1 VIEHE
6 AGEAARLAQIEAE
19 EAELVLAGFDN
30 DDAWALGVQ
39 LVEAARADRLA
50 VTISIRRGGQRLF
63 HAALPG
69 TCVDNDYWLER
80 KSRVVER
87 FGKSSFHLGT
97 ACRVSGRSF
106 EEVYGLD
113 PALFAAHGGAFPLT
127 IRGTGVVGVVAVSGL
142 PQAQDHAFVVAQL
155 RRFMTRG

>member
-6 AGEAARLAQIEAE
+6 AGEAARLAQIEVE

-80 KSRVVER
+80 KFRVVALYNAP
-87 FGKSSFHLGT
+87 SFLISTKYRARGQD
-97 ACRVSGRSF
+97 F
-106 EEVYGLD
+106 NEVTGL
-113 PALFAAHGGAFPLT
+113 PVAEYAAAGGASARPA
-127 IRGTGVVGVVAVSGL
+127 RAAGSRRANRPTGPGAGGPGANVA
-142 PQAQDHAFVVAQL
+142 
-155 RRFMTRG
+155 R